1 MKHIEDQHQM
11 ALVAWMNLQPEL
23 RGRFFH
29 PANGGKRNAREAARF
44 KRLGVMAG
52 VSDIFVAI
60 PAGGFHGLFI
70 ELKAPKPH
78 ASRVTKAQD
87 EFARLMEEEGY
98 FVDICYGWDE
108 ARARII
114 NYLLPST
121 KEKSHVDSDKA
132 YR

>member
-1 MKHIEDQHQM
+1 M

-29 PANGGKRNAREAARF
+29 PANGGKRTAREAARF

-70 ELKAPKPH
+70 ELKSPPNKW
-78 ASRVTKAQD
+78 RVTPEQRT
-87 EFARLMEEEGY
+87 FIARMNESGY
-98 FVDICYGWDE
+98 LAVVCVGWDL
-108 ARARII
+108 ARERVIS
-114 NYLLPST
+114 YLDPQPQGVVKCSSSQGVSVKT
-121 KEKSHVDSDKA
+121 
-132 YR
+132 